1 MNGETHV
8 TDWSSPPNQ
17 VPEQLL
23 GYRRDPRWRDMSD
36 YLVHFTH
43 TSDELGAILSQGC
56 IESAGP
62 FGWGKNIS
70 ELTQEH
76 KSACLS
82 EVPVD
87 MVDRLISR
95 HGHFGI
101 GFRRDFV
108 TSLGGARVWYLDD
121 CSPVSSALFESVRQL
136 LRRQDFNDDLW
147 KLTPFIDRII
157 PGRYE
162 FEWEREWR
170 VPGGLHFQLSDVAFA
185 IVPGEG
191 GREFVT
197 SLGLSAPIIRAD
209 DREAWWLAL
218 PQALGDAVD
227 TMVARFLTEYN
238 DPVDH
243 LPWDSESGYIW
254 IVEEWETS
262 DAIHNVFEHVEPSVY
277 DQLKEYLDN
286 ISTSWVRVSD
296 FKDFYS

>member
-1 MNGETHV
+1 M
-8 TDWSSPPNQ
+8 TDWASTPDG

-36 YLVHFTH
+36 YLVHFTR
-43 TSDELGAILSQGC
+43 TSGELGAILSQGC
-56 IESAGP
+56 IKAAGP
-62 FGWGKNIS
+62 FGWGKNI
-70 ELTQEH
+70 TQLREQH
-76 KSACLS
+76 SSACLS

-87 MVDRLISR
+87 LVDRLISR
-95 HGHFGI
+95 HGHFGL
-101 GFRRDFV
+101 GFRRDFIARH
-108 TSLGGARVWYLDD
+108 GGARVWYLDD
-121 CSPVSSALFESVRQL
+121 GSPISIALFERIGRL
-136 LRRQDFNDDLW
+136 LREQDFADGLW
-147 KLTPFIDRII
+147 KLTPFIDRVI
-157 PGRYE
+157 PDRYE

-197 SLGLSAPIIRAD
+197 SLGLLAPIIRSD

-243 LPWDSESGYIW
+243 LPWDSESGYVW
-254 IVEEWETS
+254 FVDEWQTS
-262 DAIHNVFEHVEPSVY
+262 DAIDNLFVHVESSIH
-277 DQLKEYLDN
+277 DQLRSYLDN
-286 ISTSWVRVSD
+286 ISTSWVRMSD
-296 FKDFYS
+296 FDDFYS